1 MSESLPKQYKVSRSI
16 PLFKNAIQSVDRHV
30 FGYASKTGFSLN
42 MYGIARQTG
51 ERSWATCFHFHRK
64 IFQNQD
70 LNCCCTCGYQ
80 NPLKDMAA
88 NILQNTRAA
97 LRRYLIKSCY
107 GLFDNIVVF

>member
-51 ERSWATCFHFHRK
+51 AIMGYLFPFSQKDLSEPRLEFVVVHVGTK
-64 IFQNQD
+64 I
-70 LNCCCTCGYQ
+70 L
-80 NPLKDMAA
+80 
-88 NILQNTRAA
+88 
-97 LRRYLIKSCY
+97 
-107 GLFDNIVVF
+107 